1 MIANNSEP
9 IVKVKNLD
17 VFPQSFF
24 EFYFPKDMITLLY
37 DEVIKN
43 QDEIKK
49 ISDKYFFDDH
59 RIAIDYWTDWDDPV
73 KLKTMDKIIYHIGK
87 YFRDMQVKCDRY
99 WTAIY
104 GPYGVH
110 GTHTHGTGLFQENT
124 HNFSSVLYLTNIG
137 STKFHNPS
145 TDNVM
150 ETEWTVNSQIGKMI
164 MFPANILHSSPPHNI
179 DKTKMIISANFLIR
193 NRTNQLEK
201 K

>member
-1 MIANNSEP
+1 MTAQVRI
-9 IVKVKNLD
+9 KNLD
-17 VFPQSFF
+17 VFPQIFV
-24 EFYFPKDMITLLY
+24 EFYFPPDIITPLY
-37 DEVIKN
+37 DEVIQNK
-43 QDEIKK
+43 DKIKK
-49 ISDKYFFDDH
+49 INDKHFGDGG
-59 RIAIDYWTDWDDPV
+59 RIAVDYWTDFEETV
-73 KLKTMDKIIYHIGK
+73 KLNEMNKIVYQVGM
-87 YFRDMQVKCDRY
+87 YFKDMQVTCDGY
-99 WTAIY
+99 WTAIF

-110 GTHTHGTGLFQENT
+110 GSHTHSSKLFESKIN
-124 HNFSSVLYLTNIG
+124 NLSSVLYLTNIG

-193 NRTNQLEK
+193 DRK